1 MNTLSRL
8 RGSLRKKSDDPEG
21 ATKEEKKEGE
31 KEGEE
36 GADKKK
42 KSKRLSF
49 FDSIRKTKPVGKSN
63 QKSQRK
69 RSIVL
74 PFFFSFFFSLLTY
87 QYLDFSDRDGHLP
100 DWLRLQKRARLI
112 THF

>member
-8 RGSLRKKSDDPEG
+8 RGSLRKKADDSEG
-21 ATKEEKKEGE
+21 AAKEEKKEGE

-42 KSKRLSF
+42 KAKRLSF

-63 QKSQRK
+63 QKSRRQQ
-69 RSIVL
+69 SMILSSPFSL
-74 PFFFSFFFSLLTY
+74 PFSL
-87 QYLDFSDRDGHLP
+87 
-100 DWLRLQKRARLI
+100 
-112 THF
+112 

>member
-69 RSIVL
+69 RSIIL
-74 PFFFSFFFSLLTY
+74 PSSSPSFSL
-87 QYLDFSDRDGHLP
+87 F
-100 DWLRLQKRARLI
+100 
-112 THF
+112 